1 MIDFYLLTDRV
12 NDNSKKKIREHIFND
27 GEVNYD
33 FIIPF
38 LENLEVELCIS
49 GIIKKPIYS
58 ELYNSYTK
66 QKDINKLIEDTNL
79 YASQFINLV
88 DLGIIKQNYL
98 DPEHLEP
105 DVDIFIPPLEITIIN
120 AKEFKKLKRRT
131 FKDFAFIVLVLKRR
145 TFLISLFD
153 EISKMGPF
161 NEAEIFKL
169 NERFQAKQKKLE
181 ELIKP
186 YLEPEINEEKFEN
199 KINKENEKPIHK
211 TFYLDIVRSQPSILK
226 KDNEFLEAF
235 HLLKNNSLISIDTTV
250 DKFHAIFQSKSLKEE
265 NFIQWTGT
273 LIELK
278 WLIQQICIKGICSH
292 IIGIEKWK
300 VAQNCFLIKVDGKWS
315 KIEKYTQISNA
326 NGVTINKEYIVA
338 FGKKIKSFKKLH
350 SESQ

>member
-1 MIDFYLLTDRV
+1 MIDFYLLTDRI
-12 NDNSKKKIREHIFND
+12 NDNSKKKIKAHIFND

-38 LENLEVELCIS
+38 LENLEVELCLS
-49 GIIKKPIYS
+49 EIIKNPIYS
-58 ELYNSYTK
+58 KLYNSYTK

-79 YASQFINLV
+79 YASQFINLA
-88 DLGIIKQNYL
+88 DLGIIKQNDL
-98 DPEHLEP
+98 TPEHLEP
-105 DVDIFIPPLEITIIN
+105 DVAFFIPPSEITIIN

-153 EISKMGPF
+153 KISKMGPF

-169 NERFQAKQKKLE
+169 KERFQAKQKKLE

-186 YLEPEINEEKFEN
+186 YLDSEINA
-199 KINKENEKPIHK
+199 ENEKPIHK
-211 TFYLDIVRSQPSILK
+211 TFYLDIMRSQPSILK
-226 KDNEFLEAF
+226 KENEFLEAF
-235 HLLKNNSLISIDTTV
+235 HLLRNNGLISFDTTV
-250 DKFHAIFQSKSLKEE
+250 DKFYAIFQSKSLEE
-265 NFIQWTGT
+265 EKYIKWTGT

-300 VAQNCFLIKVDGKWS
+300 VAQNCFLITVDGKWS

-326 NGVTINKEYIVA
+326 NGSSKKKKIIDD
-338 FGKKIKSFKKLH
+338 FGVKIKSILNLPSDKT
-350 SESQ
+350 

>member
-12 NDNSKKKIREHIFND
+12 NDNSKKKIKAHIFND

-33 FIIPF
+33 FINPF

-49 GIIKKPIYS
+49 EIIKNPIYS

-88 DLGIIKQNYL
+88 DLGIIKQNDL
-98 DPEHLEP
+98 APENLEP
-105 DVDIFIPPLEITIIN
+105 DVAVFIPPSEITIIN

-145 TFLISLFD
+145 TVLISLFD

-169 NERFQAKQKKLE
+169 KERFQAKQKKLE

-186 YLEPEINEEKFEN
+186 YLDSEINAEKF
-199 KINKENEKPIHK
+199 
-211 TFYLDIVRSQPSILK
+211 K
-226 KDNEFLEAF
+226 KDNSLGLEPKERTYQGTYRTFLLRKAESNVGYFNSTRNESALHELWNDLVHAGLIEKQTIEKF
-235 HLLKNNSLISIDTTV
+235 KSIFLNVPIKKENRIIWSKSIKSLIEFVRALINSKRIVDLNGVDHWLIIIDC
-250 DKFHAIFQSKSLKEE
+250 FILRSSKEIQFSSLSKPSSKDSLIKEEIELIVE
-265 NFIQWTGT
+265 NFIT
-273 LIELK
+273 
-278 WLIQQICIKGICSH
+278 
-292 IIGIEKWK
+292 
-300 VAQNCFLIKVDGKWS
+300 
-315 KIEKYTQISNA
+315 
-326 NGVTINKEYIVA
+326 
-338 FGKKIKSFKKLH
+338 KL
-350 SESQ
+350 E

>member
-1 MIDFYLLTDRV
+1 MIDFYLLTDRI
-12 NDNSKKKIREHIFND
+12 NDSSKKKIRAHIFND
-27 GEVNYD
+27 REVNYD

-38 LENLEVELCIS
+38 LENLEVELCLS
-49 GIIKKPIYS
+49 EIIKNPIYS

-88 DLGIIKQNYL
+88 DLGIIKQNDL
-98 DPEHLEP
+98 APEHLEP
-105 DVDIFIPPLEITIIN
+105 DIAVFIPPSEITIIN

-169 NERFQAKQKKLE
+169 KERFQAKQKKLE

-186 YLEPEINEEKFEN
+186 YLDSEINA
-199 KINKENEKPIHK
+199 ENEKPIHK

-226 KDNEFLEAF
+226 KENEFLEAF
-235 HLLKNNSLISIDTTV
+235 HLLKNNGLIISDTKF
-250 DKFHAIFQSKSLKEE
+250 DKFYAIFQSKSLEE
-265 NFIQWTGT
+265 EKYIKWTGT

-292 IIGIEKWK
+292 IMGIEKWK
-300 VAQNCFLIKVDGKWS
+300 VAQNCFLITVDGKWS

-326 NGVTINKEYIVA
+326 NGSSKK
-338 FGKKIKSFKKLH
+338 KKIIDDFGVKIQSILNLPSDKT
-350 SESQ
+350 